1 MKKAN
6 NPKTAYSFRSISS
19 PGEFIER
26 VKDEA
31 VNSNLKFKQSEGNC
45 FDLVLDSNHGG
56 NIVYRA
62 EVVADENGGSF
73 IYGEIMTIPWSS
85 SPEKKNVF
93 MDVLSVLVFIILLP
107 FLLIF
112 LLCYELYALVA
123 RLFGRKNKEEY
134 TSEEKLCD
142 FMLNRMCC
150 RQTEGIVDD
159 FIEKLKSHI
168 RSKDFYSVLSLLNEK
183 EKAKEIVLYAG
194 TYSLPMALA
203 HFGFYEEAS
212 FYIYTTQDRHG
223 YCVYINRMGCGVK
236 EDDKI
241 FNLSHRYLYSKR
253 YLSNCYFGEK
263 DYRSGEFFKKK
274 SKKRDTIIEDVNE
287 VRTCELVQKFLF
299 DFDEIDKSEI
309 VELLEKE
316 LCCPQTGSAEYLRA
330 LCGYLYCIGD
340 ETDIP
345 LIEKVKYSISMDVGC
360 MIDSEWIESLRNEG
374 KENRE
379 KSIRN
384 RDEIINDFVQYYKGF
399 I

>member
-6 NPKTAYSFRSISS
+6 NLKTAYSFRSISS

-26 VKDEA
+26 VKAEA
-31 VNSNLKFKQSEGNC
+31 VNSELRVEQSAGNR
-45 FDLVLDSNHGG
+45 FDLLLDTNHGG

-85 SPEKKNVF
+85 TPEKKNVF
-93 MDVLSVLVFIILLP
+93 MIVLSVLGGIILLP

-112 LLCYELYALVA
+112 LLCYGIYALVA
-123 RLFGRKNKEEY
+123 RLFGRKNKEY
-134 TSEEKLCD
+134 TCEEKLCK

-150 RQTEGIVDD
+150 RQAEDSIDD

-168 RSKDFYSVLSLLNEK
+168 RSKDFYSVISFLNEK

-223 YCVYINRMGCGVK
+223 YCVYINRIGCGVE

-274 SKKRDTIIEDVNE
+274 SKKRDTIIEDVND

-299 DFDEIDKSEI
+299 DFDEIDKREI

-360 MIDSEWIESLRNEG
+360 MIDSEWIESLRNDG

-384 RDEIINDFVQYYKGF
+384 RDEITNDFVQYYKGF